1 LDKRSIVKHN
11 NRHGLPHL
19 AVLRP
24 MKGGHFGVLRFITIF
39 NKKEPQEVIKAR
51 KVNEAVCDIVLVLG
65 FIPYKAPAWAVKKF
79 YDRMDKQAIEMIK
92 KIKNIIDPQRIM
104 NPGRWLL

>member
-1 LDKRSIVKHN
+1 VEKVLDKY
-11 NRHGLPHL
+11 GLPHL

-39 NKKEPQEVIKAR
+39 NKKEPEEVVRAR
-51 KVNEAVCDIVLVLG
+51 KVNEAVCDIVLELG

-79 YDRMDKQAIEMIK
+79 YERMDKQAIEMIK
-92 KIKNIIDPQRIM
+92 KIKNILDPQRIM